1 MEMEIWNVWA
11 TNRISGA
18 IGGLSTIIAIWV
30 AARFA
35 SVASEQS
42 EENKTVAG
50 KILLTLFGG
59 SVILW
64 GVQNTFFAIGNWSV
78 TANAFKTMKENG
90 LEVSNSAMRFAETYG
105 AEPSLLNQPVS
116 IVFFVTAFLII
127 LYPIWF
133 KK

>member
-1 MEMEIWNVWA
+1 MEIWNVWA

-90 LEVSNSAMRFAETYG
+90 LEVSNGAMRFAETYG